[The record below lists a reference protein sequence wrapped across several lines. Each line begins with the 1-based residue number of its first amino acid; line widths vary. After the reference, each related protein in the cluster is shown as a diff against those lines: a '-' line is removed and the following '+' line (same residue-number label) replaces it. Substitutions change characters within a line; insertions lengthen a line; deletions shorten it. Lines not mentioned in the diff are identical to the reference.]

1 MHVCANEQQDCCT
14 VYGMTSRRRR
24 RQAAAQRRH
33 AKSQD
38 AARASGLKLAD
49 DVERLAYT
57 REQAAEALGIS
68 LATLDRRVVPVI
80 ATVETEWGRR
90 LIPVSELERYLAERT
105 KQARAARRPASRA
118 GRKASVPPEL
128 VARIRSDRASGRSL
142 GQIARE
148 LNAEGVRTA
157 QGGRQWWP
165 STVRSVLARSS
176 RPQPSRSGAGP
187 PRAIR
192 REGRSPSPLVPIPE
206 TAQFLRPPAATV
218 ATTTAFTL

>member
-1 MHVCANEQQDCCT
+1 VQNEQQDCCT
-14 VYGMTSRRRR
+14 VYIMTSRRRS

-38 AARASGLKLAD
+38 AARDSGLKLAK

-57 REQAAEALGIS
+57 RQQAAEALGIS

-105 KQARAARRPASRA
+105 RQPRAERRPARRA
-118 GRKASVPPEL
+118 GRKTSVPSEL
-128 VARIRSDRASGRSL
+128 VTRIRSEHASGRSL

-148 LNAEGVRTA
+148 LNAEGVRTS

-165 STVRSVLARSS
+165 STVRSVLVRSS
-176 RPQPSRSGAGP
+176 LPESSQAGAGS
-187 PRAIR
+187 RG
-192 REGRSPSPLVPIPE
+192 GRQ
-206 TAQFLRPPAATV
+206 T
-218 ATTTAFTL
+218 